1 MPHQHRN
8 IALAFSQ
15 RRHTNGEDIEPVI
28 QVTAKLFFRHALSQ
42 VAIRGSNQAYVYAN
56 GASAAQ
62 SFELLVLQHAQQLRL
77 ELQRDISYFVQKQTA
92 LVSQFQASN
101 FLTDRTAFSW
111 PNSSLSSK
119 PVGIAAQFNLTKIR
133 SFRELMR

>member
-42 VAIRGSNQAYVYAN
+42 GPIRGSNQAYVYAN
-56 GASAAQ
+56 GASAPQ
-62 SFELLVLQHAQQLRL
+62 PSDLLVFQHAQQLRW
-77 ELQRDISYFVQKQTA
+77 ELQPHTSYFSHNQPPLSGK
-92 LVSQFQASN
+92 FQP
-101 FLTDRTAFSW
+101 
-111 PNSSLSSK
+111 PN
-119 PVGIAAQFNLTKIR
+119 
-133 SFRELMR
+133 